1 MFDITK
7 RDDSYFRLKGR
18 FDAAQTGLAEKAFS
32 EISTSCTVD
41 FTDLEYIS
49 SAGLGVLIATYKR
62 LNKAGSTMKLIN
74 MSNHIKDIFHFA
86 RLDKIFDI
94 Q

>member
-7 RDDSYFRLKGR
+7 IDNSTVVITGR
-18 FDAAQTGLAEKAFS
+18 FDASQTKMAESLFS
-32 EISTSCTVD
+32 TVTASCTVD
-41 FTDLEYIS
+41 FANLEYIS

-62 LNKAGSTMKLIN
+62 LNKTGFSMKLIN
-74 MSNHIKDIFHFA
+74 MSNHIKDIFHYA

>member
-1 MFDITK
+1 MFDIHK
-7 RDDSYFRLKGR
+7 KDDSTVILNGR
-18 FDAAQTGLAEKAFS
+18 FDAAQTGLAEQVFS
-32 EISTSCTVD
+32 DVTSSCSVD
-41 FTDLEYIS
+41 FSNLEYIS

-62 LNKAGSTMKLIN
+62 LNKAGFSMKLIN
-74 MSNHIKDIFHFA
+74 MSNHIKDIFHYA

>member
-7 RDDSYFRLKGR
+7 KDNSTVVITGR
-18 FDAAQTGLAEKAFS
+18 FDASQTKIAENLFS
-32 EISTSCTVD
+32 TITTSCTVD
-41 FTDLEYIS
+41 FANLEYIS
-49 SAGLGVLIATYKR
+49 SAGLGVLIAAYKR
-62 LNKAGSTMKLIN
+62 LNKAGFSMKIIN
-74 MSNHIKDIFHFA
+74 MSNHIKDIFHYA

>member
-7 RDDSYFRLKGR
+7 IDDSIVVLNGR
-18 FDAAQTGLAEKAFS
+18 FDAAQTGIAEDILADVK
-32 EISTSCTVD
+32 TTCTVD
-41 FTDLEYIS
+41 FAKLEYIS

-62 LNKAGSTMKLIN
+62 LNKAGFSMKLIN
-74 MSNHIKDIFHFA
+74 MSNHIKDIFHYA

>member
-7 RDDSYFRLKGR
+7 KDDSTVILSGR
-18 FDAAQTGLAEKAFS
+18 FDAAQTNRAESLFS
-32 EISTSCTVD
+32 DINASCTVD
-41 FTDLEYIS
+41 FTNLEYIS

-62 LNKAGSTMKLIN
+62 LNKSGFNMKLIN
-74 MSNHIKDIFHFA
+74 MSNHIKDIFHYA

>member
-7 RDDSYFRLKGR
+7 KDNSVILSGR
-18 FDAAQTGLAEKAFS
+18 FDAAQTNLAESLFS
-32 EISTSCTVD
+32 DINTSCTVD
-41 FTDLEYIS
+41 FADLEYIS

-62 LNKAGSTMKLIN
+62 LNKAGFNMKLIN
-74 MSNHIKDIFHFA
+74 MSNHIKDIFHYA

>member
-1 MFDITK
+1 MFDILK
-7 RDDSYFRLKGR
+7 KDDNTVILEGR
-18 FDAAQTGLAEKAFS
+18 FDAAQTGMAENILS

-41 FTDLEYIS
+41 FAKLEYIS

-62 LNKAGSTMKLIN
+62 LNKDGFSMKLIN
-74 MSNHIKDIFHFA
+74 MSNHIKDIFHYA